1 MTKLKRAWYFC
12 LHKLWLLAAVTIV
25 LLATTVSILRFGL
38 PYAEGYK
45 SNIEQIIKERYGA
58 DVRIGSLSAAWQST
72 GPTLLLQQ
80 LVVKDN
86 DQQPL
91 IRIVETRV
99 GIDFWGS
106 LTSLQLKAEHFE
118 LSGLSYQLDSEVLL
132 SQTDKTSK
140 TEAEPLLGAVEKLLF
155 QQLKNFTLVDSHL
168 TLTSQYTPPIRFDI
182 KRLAWYNEDDR
193 HQGSGEVA
201 IAGVTNNNFS
211 FILDL
216 HGESLASAKGQLYLS
231 SSDLDVLPWLENAV
245 PQSRKLARADINFQ
259 AWGDIA
265 QGTLTQLQIALAENS
280 LVWTHEQEPK
290 QLTLGQGQLI
300 WKPIAD
306 GWQLL
311 SSPLTLT
318 SGTESWPDLQL
329 QLTRQAGAYTAT
341 VQQLRLAAAVP
352 LAQLFAEDISGV
364 QEFLAYQ
371 AEARFTQLAVKVNEQ
386 RWFAS
391 ADFIDLTT
399 APVGDVPGL
408 DHLTGHVSA
417 TSDYIHL
424 NINGRDGKL
433 KWGEAFT
440 RDTAYQSLFADVEVL
455 KLNDYWRLQIGEL
468 KLRHPQL
475 ELDGELQ
482 INFAEKS
489 SMTLLAELRGVPVA
503 DAHHYFPTRH
513 MGKDI
518 IDYLTPA
525 LVSGHIPVARVLWEG
540 EFSSYPFKANDG
552 IFQAIATVQNTEF
565 SFAPD
570 WPSVKNLTAE
580 LIFENANMLILSQQG
595 ELFDLALA
603 DGVRAEIPDLYH
615 ADNLYIDIKA
625 QTDAAKVSALMLAS
639 PLSGSLGSTLDHLG
653 VSGPVT
659 AQIRLDIS
667 LNDTA
672 VLATGDVD
680 FMNSQMAI
688 RAPAV
693 AVSNLQ
699 GRLHF
704 ENERISSE
712 QLQFITSGIPMTA
725 TLNGAQQPA
734 HYAVKLQAKG
744 EHDLG
749 QILGL
754 VSPSWQ
760 PLGSGQ
766 AIFEWDFALDLPA
779 EGFAYTS
786 KTLVDL
792 AAAQLQLPAPF
803 GKESADS
810 ATLLIEANGSQLGS
824 AFEISYGDQLRFQA
838 HLDQASGKVD
848 EALLTLGA
856 KSSLLRPGFFIEAN
870 LETADFSE
878 WIRFINTQLSNDPVA
893 EDGVMP
899 SLTQVNAKVAKLH
912 LFDDVDFHQVD
923 LAVTPQVEK
932 WQLQL
937 QAEEAKGELLIAND
951 LAAGGIDAH
960 FTRLQL
966 IFADAVAAKA
976 QADAEKLARGDKPLV
991 KPKQLPD
998 YKAIEQ
1004 TAFNQFTPMNWLA
1017 DLPAIRL
1024 SCDDCVIGDFQLGQ
1038 VEAQAEGDGEQ
1049 WQLQSFDSRFAGH
1062 HWQASGNW
1070 LRDDGLGQ
1078 TNLNASLKT
1087 KSLGAL
1093 LAGYNIS
1100 SSMQDSAAD
1109 VQLQQFS
1116 WQGAPFQFNRLTLDG
1131 DLAWQIGEGSL
1142 TDFSDGGTRVFS
1154 LLSLDSLVRKL
1165 RLDFSDVFAKG
1176 FFFNKMTGS
1185 MRISQGLSHTNDTF
1199 IDGVAGDLELKGK
1212 ADLAAHQL
1220 DYKISFSP
1228 KVTSSLPVILAW
1240 MVNPVSG
1247 VAAYALDE
1255 MFQSAEVISKINFEV
1270 TGYFDFPEVV
1280 ETKRSSKQ
1288 VPLPEPL
1295 KQPEPVQELLPEQ
1308 QQMQEAPPIDDEEPT
1323 PVSGGS
1329 R

>member
-1 MTKLKRAWYFC
+1 VTKLKRAWYFC
-12 LHKLWLLAAVTIV
+12 LHKLWLLAAVSIV
-25 LLATTVSILRFGL
+25 LLATTVSLLRFGL

-45 SNIEQIIKERYGA
+45 TNIEQLIKERYGA
-58 DVRIGSLSAAWQST
+58 DVRIGSLSADWQST

-86 DQQPL
+86 NQQPL
-91 IRIVETRV
+91 IKIVETRV
-99 GIDFWGS
+99 GLDFWGS

-118 LSGLSYQLDSEVLL
+118 LSGLSYQLDSQVLL
-132 SQTDKTSK
+132 SQSDSKSK
-140 TEAEPLLGAVEKLLF
+140 TETEPLLGAVEKLLF

-182 KRLAWYNEDDR
+182 KRLAWHNQDER

-201 IAGVTNNNFS
+201 IAGVTNNTLS

-216 HGESLASAKGQLYLS
+216 HGESLSNANGQLYLS
-231 SSDLDVLPWLENAV
+231 SSDLDVLPWLQEAV
-245 PQSRKLARADINFQ
+245 PQSKKLERADINFQ
-259 AWGDIA
+259 AWGDISN
-265 QGTLTQLQIALAENS
+265 GGLTQLQIALAENS
-280 LVWTHEQEPK
+280 LVWNHDQAPQ

-300 WKPIAD
+300 WKPLPD

-318 SGTESWPDLQL
+318 SGNERWPDLQL
-329 QLTRQAGAYTAT
+329 QLTRQAGAYTGT
-341 VQQLRLAAAVP
+341 MQQLRLAAAVP
-352 LAQLFAEDISGV
+352 LAQLFAEDISGL
-364 QEFLAYQ
+364 QEFLAYK
-371 AEARFTQLAVKVNEQ
+371 AEARFTQLAVKFDDKS
-386 RWFAS
+386 WFAS

-417 TSDYIHL
+417 SSDYIHL

-433 KWGEAFT
+433 AWGEAFS
-440 RDTAYQSLFADVEVL
+440 RDTAYQSLFMDVEAV
-455 KLNDYWRLQIGEL
+455 NINEEWRLQVSDI
-468 KLRHPQL
+468 KLRHPDL
-475 ELDGELQ
+475 ALDGELQ
-482 INFAEKS
+482 LTFSEEP

-503 DAHHYFPTRH
+503 DAKHFFPTRH
-513 MGKDI
+513 MGKET
-518 IDYLTPA
+518 IDFLVPA
-525 LVSGHIPVARVLWEG
+525 LISGNIPVARVLWQG
-540 EFSSYPFKANDG
+540 KFASYPFKANDG
-552 IFQAIATVQNTEF
+552 IFQAIAQVENAEF

-570 WPSVKNLTAE
+570 WPSVKKLSAE
-580 LIFENANMLILSQQG
+580 LIFENANMFIKSRQG

-603 DGVRAEIPDLYH
+603 DGVTAEIPDLFH

-625 QTDAAKVSALMLAS
+625 QTDAAKVTALMLAS
-639 PLSGSLGSTLDHLG
+639 PLSNSLGNTLDHLG

-659 AQIRLDIS
+659 AKIRLDIG
-667 LNDTA
+667 LNDSD

-680 FMNSQMAI
+680 FLNSEMAI

-693 AVSNLQ
+693 AVNQLQ

-704 ENERISSE
+704 ENERISSQ
-712 QLQFITSGIPMTA
+712 QLQFVTSGIPMTA
-725 TLNGAQQPA
+725 TLHGEQQPS

-744 EHDLG
+744 EYDLG

-754 VSPSWQ
+754 VSPAWQ
-760 PLGSGQ
+760 TLGDGQ
-766 AIFEWDFALDLPA
+766 AVFDWDFSLSLPE
-779 EGFAYTS
+779 EGFAYSS

-792 AAAQLQLPAPF
+792 AAAKLALPMPF
-803 GKESADS
+803 GKEAADS
-810 ATLLIEANGSQLGS
+810 ATVLIEANGSQIGS
-824 AFEISYGDQLRFQA
+824 AFELSYGDQLHFQA
-838 HLDQASGKVD
+838 HLDQASGKID
-848 EALLTLGA
+848 EALLTLGE

-870 LETADFSE
+870 LAQADFSE
-878 WIRFINTQLSNDPVA
+878 WISFINTQLSTEADT
-893 EDGVMP
+893 EQSVMP
-899 SLTQVNAKVAKLH
+899 SLTQVNAKVDTLH

-923 LAVTPQVEK
+923 LVVTPQAEK

-937 QAEEAKGELLIAND
+937 KAQEAVGELAIAND

-960 FTRLQL
+960 FERLQL
-966 IFADAVAAKA
+966 VFADAVAAKA
-976 QADAEKLARGDKPLV
+976 QAEAEKLARGDKPAV
-991 KPKQLPD
+991 KPEKLPN
-998 YKAIEQ
+998 YKALERK
-1004 TAFNQFTPMNWLA
+1004 AFDALTPMNWLA

-1024 SCDDCVIGDFQLGQ
+1024 SCDECVIGDFQLGQ
-1038 VEAQAEGDGEQ
+1038 VEAKTAGDGEQ
-1049 WQLQSFDSRFAGH
+1049 WQLEQFDSRFAGH
-1062 HWQASGNW
+1062 HWQASGYW
-1070 LRDDGLGQ
+1070 QRDEALGQ
-1078 TNLNASLKT
+1078 THLNASLKT

-1093 LAGYNIS
+1093 LAGYDIS
-1100 SSMQDSAAD
+1100 SSIQDSPAEM
-1109 VQLQQFS
+1109 QLQQFT
-1116 WQGAPFQFNRLTLDG
+1116 WQGAPFQFNRLTLNG
-1131 DLAWQIGEGSL
+1131 ALSWQISEGSL

-1185 MRISQGLSHTNDTF
+1185 MLISEGISHTNDTF
-1199 IDGVAGDLELKGK
+1199 IDGVAGDLELKGT
-1212 ADLAAHQL
+1212 ADLVAHQL

-1270 TGYFDFPEVV
+1270 TGDFDYPDVV

-1295 KQPEPVQELLPEQ
+1295 KKPEPVQEVLPEEQQMKEAQPLGGDELLP
-1308 QQMQEAPPIDDEEPT
+1308 I
-1323 PVSGGS
+1323 SGEKP
-1329 R
+1329 

>member
-1 MTKLKRAWYFC
+1 VTKLKRAWYFC

-45 SNIEQIIKERYGA
+45 SNIEQLIKERYGA
-58 DVRIGSLSAAWQST
+58 DVRIGSLSADWQST

-86 DQQPL
+86 NQQPL
-91 IRIVETRV
+91 IKIIETRV

-118 LSGLSYQLDSEVLL
+118 LSGLSYQLDSQVLL
-132 SQTDKTSK
+132 SQSSQNTKA
-140 TEAEPLLGAVEKLLF
+140 EAQPLLGAVEKLLF
-155 QQLKNFTLVDSHL
+155 QQLKNFTLVDSRI

-182 KRLAWYNEDDR
+182 KRLAWHNAEDR

-201 IAGVTNNNFS
+201 IAGVTNNTLS

-216 HGESLASAKGQLYLS
+216 RGESLASANGQLYLAS
-231 SSDLDVLPWLENAV
+231 NDLDVLPWLENAV
-245 PQSRKLARADINFQ
+245 PQSKKLERAEINLQ
-259 AWGDIA
+259 AWGDISNGA
-265 QGTLTQLQIALAENS
+265 LTQLQIALAENR
-280 LVWTHEQEPK
+280 LVWSHEQAPQ
-290 QLTLGQGQLI
+290 QLTFGQGQLI
-300 WKPIAD
+300 WKPLSD

-318 SGTESWPDLQL
+318 SGSASWPDLQM
-329 QLTRQAGAYTAT
+329 QLTRQAGAYTGT
-341 VQQLRLAAAVP
+341 IQQLRLAAAVP
-352 LAQLFAEDISGV
+352 LAQLFAEDISGL
-364 QEFLAYQ
+364 QEFLAYE
-371 AEARFTQLAVKVNEQ
+371 AEAKFTQLAVKVNEQ

-399 APVGDVPGL
+399 SPVGDVPGL

-417 TSDYIHL
+417 SSDYIHL

-433 KWGEAFT
+433 AWGEAFS
-440 RDTAYQSLFADVEVL
+440 RDTAYQSFFADVEVF
-455 KLNDYWRLQIGEL
+455 KLSEQWRLQISEL

-475 ELDGELQ
+475 TLDGELQ
-482 INFAEKS
+482 IDFAEKPA
-489 SMTLLAELRGVPVA
+489 MTLLAELRGVPVA
-503 DAHHYFPTRH
+503 DARHYFPKRH

-525 LVSGHIPVARVLWEG
+525 LVSGEIPVARVLWQG
-540 EFSSYPFKANDG
+540 EFSSYPFKAHDG

-570 WPSVKNLTAE
+570 WPSVTKLNAD
-580 LIFENANMLILSQQG
+580 LIFENANMLIQSQQG
-595 ELFDLALA
+595 ELFDLTLA
-603 DGVRAEIPDLYH
+603 DGVTAEIPDLYH

-639 PLSGSLGSTLDHLG
+639 PLSGSLGNTLDHLG

-659 AQIRLDIS
+659 AQIRLDIG
-667 LNDTA
+667 LNNTT

-688 RAPAV
+688 RAPAL
-693 AVSNLQ
+693 AVSQLQ

-712 QLQFITSGIPMTA
+712 QLQFVSSGIPMTA
-725 TLNGAQQPA
+725 SLHGRQEQA
-734 HYAVKLQAKG
+734 HYAVSLQAKG

-754 VSPSWQ
+754 VSPAWQ
-760 PLGSGQ
+760 TLGAGQ
-766 AIFEWDFALDLPA
+766 AMFEWDLALNLP
-779 EGFAYTS
+779 EDGFSYTS

-792 AAAQLQLPAPF
+792 AATQLQLPAPF

-824 AFEISYGDQLRFQA
+824 AFDLSYGDQLRFQA
-838 HLDQASGKVD
+838 HLDQVSGKVD

-870 LETADFSE
+870 LAAADFSE
-878 WIRFINTQLSNDPVA
+878 WISFINTQISNETASDNS
-893 EDGVMP
+893 VMP
-899 SLTQVNAKVAKLH
+899 SLTQVNAKIDKLH
-912 LFDDVDFHQVD
+912 LFDDVDFQQVD
-923 LAVTPQVEK
+923 LVVTPQAEH

-937 QAEEAKGELLIAND
+937 RAEEAQGELLIAND

-976 QADAEKLARGDKPLV
+976 QAAAEKLALGDKPAV
-991 KPKQLPD
+991 KPEKLPD

-1004 TAFNQFTPMNWLA
+1004 SAFQRFTPMNWLA

-1038 VEAQAEGDGEQ
+1038 VEAKAEGDGEQ
-1049 WQLQSFDSRFAGH
+1049 WQLQQFNSRFAGH

-1070 LRDDGLGQ
+1070 QRDDGLGQ
-1078 TNLNASLKT
+1078 TNLTASLKT

-1093 LAGYNIS
+1093 LTGYDIS
-1100 SSMQDSAAD
+1100 SSMQDSPAD

-1131 DLAWQIGEGSL
+1131 DLSWQISEGSL

-1185 MRISQGLSHTNDTF
+1185 MRIEQGMSHTEDTF

-1270 TGYFDFPEVV
+1270 TGDFDYPEVV

-1288 VPLPEPL
+1288 VPLPEPIQ
-1295 KQPEPVQELLPEQ
+1295 KQQPVQDVLPEQ
-1308 QQMQEAPPIDDEEPT
+1308 QPMQEAAPIDSEEQQ
-1323 PVSGGS
+1323 PVTGGL
-1329 R
+1329 

>member
-45 SNIEQIIKERYGA
+45 SDIEQIIKKRYGA
-58 DVRIGSLSAAWQST
+58 EVRIGSLSADWQST

-86 DQQPL
+86 NQQPL
-91 IRIVETRV
+91 IKITETRV

-118 LSGLSYQLDSEVLL
+118 LSGLSYQFDSQLLL
-132 SQTDKTSK
+132 SQSDSDNKPET
-140 TEAEPLLGAVEKLLF
+140 EPLLGAVEKLLF
-155 QQLKNFTLVDSHL
+155 KQLKNFTLVDSHL

-182 KRLAWYNEDDR
+182 KRLAWRNEDER

-201 IAGVTNNNFS
+201 IAGVTNNTLS

-216 HGESLASAKGQLYLS
+216 HGENLSNANGQLYLAS
-231 SSDLDVLPWLENAV
+231 SELDVLPWLKDAV
-245 PQSRKLARADINFQ
+245 PQSKKLERADINFE
-259 AWGDIA
+259 AWGDISK
-265 QGTLTQLQIALAENS
+265 GGLTQLQIALAENR
-280 LVWTHEQEPK
+280 LVWRHEQTPQ

-300 WKPIAD
+300 WKPLAD

-318 SGTESWPDLQL
+318 SGTERWTDLQL
-329 QLTRQAGAYTAT
+329 QLTRQAGAYTGT
-341 VQQLRLAAAVP
+341 MQQLRLAAAIP
-352 LAQLFAEDISGV
+352 LAQLFAEDISGI

-371 AEARFTQLAVKVNEQ
+371 AEARFTQLAVKVNDQ

-399 APVGDVPGL
+399 VPVDDVPGL

-417 TSDYIHL
+417 TNDYIHL
-424 NINGRDGKL
+424 NINGRDGRL
-433 KWGEAFT
+433 QWGEAFT
-440 RDTAYQSLFADVEVL
+440 RDTAYQSLFADIAVL
-455 KLNDYWRLQIGEL
+455 KLNEHWRLQISEL
-468 KLRHPQL
+468 TLRHPDL
-475 ELDGELQ
+475 ALDAELQ
-482 INFAEKS
+482 LDFTDKPA
-489 SMTLLAELRGVPVA
+489 MTLLAELRGVPVA
-503 DAHHYFPTRH
+503 DARHYFPTRY
-513 MGKDI
+513 MGKEI

-525 LVSGHIPVARVLWEG
+525 LVSGDIPVARVLWQG
-540 EFSSYPFKANDG
+540 EFASFPFKANDG
-552 IFQAIATVQNTEF
+552 IFQAIATVHNTEF

-570 WPSVKNLTAE
+570 WPSVKKLDAE
-580 LIFENANMLILSQQG
+580 LIFENANMLIKSQQG
-595 ELFDLALA
+595 ELFELALA
-603 DGVRAEIPDLYH
+603 DGVTAEIPDLYN
-615 ADNLYIDIKA
+615 ANNLYIDIKA
-625 QTDAAKVSALMLAS
+625 QTDAAKVTALMLAS

-653 VSGPVT
+653 VAGPVT
-659 AQIRLDIS
+659 AQLRLDIG

-680 FMNSQMAI
+680 FLNSQMAI
-688 RAPAV
+688 RAPAL
-693 AVSNLQ
+693 AVSQLQ

-704 ENERISSE
+704 ENELISSE
-712 QLQFITSGIPMTA
+712 QLQFVSSGMPMTA
-725 TLNGAQQPA
+725 MLKGGQETD
-734 HYAVKLQAKG
+734 HYAVSLQAKG
-744 EHDLG
+744 EQDLG
-749 QILGL
+749 QILAL

-760 PLGSGQ
+760 SIGAGQ
-766 AIFEWDFALDLPA
+766 AIFEWDLALNLPE
-779 EGFAYTS
+779 EGFSYTS

-792 AAAQLQLPAPF
+792 AATKLDLPAPF

-824 AFEISYGDQLRFQA
+824 AFAVSYGDQLHFQA
-838 HLDQASGKVD
+838 HLDQATGKVD

-856 KSSLLRPGFFIEAN
+856 RSSLLRPGFFIEAN
-870 LETADFSE
+870 LAEADFSQ
-878 WIRFINTQLSNDPVA
+878 WIGFINTQLSTEPVSA
-893 EDGVMP
+893 DSVMP
-899 SLTQVNAKVAKLH
+899 SLTQVNAKVEKLH

-923 LAVTPQVEK
+923 LVVTPQTEK

-937 QAEEAKGELLIAND
+937 RATEAAGELMIAND

-976 QADAEKLARGDKPLV
+976 QAAADKLARGDKPV
-991 KPKQLPD
+991 PKPTSFPD
-998 YKAIEQ
+998 YKALEQ
-1004 TAFNQFTPMNWLA
+1004 AAFNEFTPMNWLA

-1024 SCDDCVIGDFQLGQ
+1024 SCDNCVIGDFQLGK
-1038 VEAQAEGDGEQ
+1038 VAAEAEGDGEQ
-1049 WQLQSFDSRFAGH
+1049 WQLTQFDSRFAGH
-1062 HWQASGNW
+1062 HWQASGSW
-1070 LRDDGLGQ
+1070 QRDDGLGQ
-1078 TNLNASLKT
+1078 TILNASLKT

-1093 LAGYNIS
+1093 LSGYDIS
-1100 SSMQDSAAD
+1100 SSMQDSPAD
-1109 VQLQQFS
+1109 VQLQQFG

-1131 DLAWQIGEGSL
+1131 ALSWQIAEGSL

-1185 MRISQGLSHTNDTF
+1185 MVISQGISHTNDTF

-1270 TGYFDFPEVV
+1270 TGDFDYPDVV

-1295 KQPEPVQELLPEQ
+1295 KKPMPVQEVLPQE
-1308 QQMQEAPPIDDEEPT
+1308 QQMQEAPPTGGDEPL
-1323 PVSGGS
+1323 PVSGDLP
-1329 R
+1329 